1 MASRALW
8 NGQLPLSLVSIPLEV
23 FSATCGRKADTVPFD
38 ATMSALKNSRKGGGG
53 KSPA

>member
-8 NGQLPLSLVSIPLEV
+8 KGQLPFALVSIPIEV
-23 FSATCGRKADTVPFD
+23 SSATCGRKADTLPFD
-38 ATMSALKNSRKGGGG
+38 ATMSALKNSREGGGG

>member
-23 FSATCGRKADTVPFD
+23 FSATSGRKADTAPFD

-53 KSPA
+53 KPPA